1 MSVRIAG
8 IEFDHVSYD
17 PPVDVLYVHVGE
29 PVSDRDWD
37 ESAEGDG
44 VSYAADGSV
53 VGLTILNPRW
63 RLDQDGELTFTLPEQ
78 QVVATD
84 LDGVLT
90 TTAAA

>member
-1 MSVRIAG
+1 MSVIIAG
-8 IEFDHVSYD
+8 IEFDHVSYV

-29 PVSDRDWD
+29 PGSDRNWD

-63 RLDQDGELTFTLPEQ
+63 RLDQDGELVFTLPEQ
-78 QVVATD
+78 QVVVTG
-84 LDGVLT
+84 LDGVLMSIP
-90 TTAAA
+90 AA